1 MTIIYGRIKHNHSIN
16 ILLSSIILLLI
27 IFFNIY
33 SVSAEE
39 NQPLKQSPIIDIT
52 KNIQYEWA
60 NNIDE
65 NLLKP
70 VWLDEQAKNVSWKDF
85 NGNFDSIQD
94 YHKPEA
100 LVRVKL
106 PEGKWSETSLSF
118 KCYTDELNIYLGDK
132 LLYSGI
138 QNKSSE
144 KYIDD
149 FPYHIIQLEEGYAGK
164 YLFFEIKSNISQK
177 DRLVSEIKIGAK
189 SSLIFDNKNKVSAIV
204 KNEIDYMILSALFI
218 SLGIVLVLL
227 YVFRKTSQKAFPFL
241 GFSSLC
247 IGFWVLCENNII
259 SFFINDKYLTTFIAT
274 LAIELLP
281 VGFVAFIE
289 EMLIQKR
296 KLYFKILKWAILVW
310 TAVTIFLG
318 ASNIMS
324 MILTIKVYHVLLVV
338 TIVLV
343 LLTVIIYALKG
354 NTEAKVYAAGFIL
367 ISAAG
372 VVDVIDMFY
381 KPIPFLIGWHLTP
394 WAMFVFV
401 ALLLYILAKRIERMN
416 NTLKVYSKEIE
427 TKNGELEAAWL
438 EIAASRDELADL
450 NKTLESKVHKRTMQ
464 LEDANDELSALN
476 EQLTALNEEL
486 TATMDDLQQTQAQL
500 IISDKMATL
509 GNLVAGVAHE
519 INTPLG
525 SILSN
530 VQMELMLIESLDQ
543 KDNESVSTFVDSVTT
558 FSAIN
563 KEALSR
569 IVEIVKNLK
578 NFARL
583 DEAELKEV
591 NIHDG
596 LNSTLMLVNYQ
607 LKSIKLE
614 TEYGEIPPVTC
625 FPQQLNQVFLNI
637 LVNAIQAI
645 QGENGRI
652 KIKTE
657 YKNQKVL
664 ISFED
669 TGSGIKPDKI
679 GRIFDP
685 GFTTKGVGVG
695 TGLGLSISY
704 KIIQKHHGYI
714 KVESTV
720 GVGTKFT
727 IELPVSAV

>member
-1 MTIIYGRIKHNHSIN
+1 MC
-16 ILLSSIILLLI
+16 
-27 IFFNIY
+27 
-33 SVSAEE
+33 SVFAEE
-39 NQPLKQSPIIDIT
+39 NQSFKQSPIIDIT
-52 KNIQYEWA
+52 KNIQYQWVNSVEG
-60 NNIDE
+60 

-70 VWLDEQAKNVSWKDF
+70 VWINDQIVNSSWKDF
-85 NGNFDSIQD
+85 KGNFDSIQN
-94 YHKPEA
+94 YKKPEA

-106 PEGKWSETSLSF
+106 PDDKWSEPSVSF
-118 KCYTDELNIYLGDK
+118 KCYIGNINIYLGDK
-132 LLYSGI
+132 LIYSNI
-138 QNKSSE
+138 QNKNSE
-144 KYIDD
+144 NYIDD
-149 FPYHIIQLEEGYAGK
+149 FPYHIIQLVDGYSGK
-164 YLFFEIKSNISQK
+164 YLYFEIKSNISQK
-177 DRLVSEIKIGAK
+177 DRLVSEINIGNK
-189 SSLIFDNKNKVSAIV
+189 SSLILNNKNKVSGIV

-227 YVFRKTSQKAFPFL
+227 YVLRKTSQKAFPFL
-241 GFSSLC
+241 GFSSLS

-259 SFFINDKYLTTFIAT
+259 SFFINDKYFTTFVAT

-281 VGFVAFIE
+281 VGFIAFIE
-289 EMLIQKR
+289 EMLLQKR
-296 KLYFKILKWAILVW
+296 KLYFKILKWSILVW

-318 ASNIMS
+318 AANIMS
-324 MILTIKVYHVLLVV
+324 MILTIKVYHILLAI
-338 TIVLV
+338 TIVLI
-343 LLTVIIYALKG
+343 LSTVIIYAIKG
-354 NTEAKVYAAGFIL
+354 NTEAKVYAAGFTL

-372 VVDVIDMFY
+372 IIDVIDMFY
-381 KPIPFLIGWHLTP
+381 KSIPFLVGWHLTP

-401 ALLLYILAKRIERMN
+401 MLLLYILAKRIERMN
-416 NTLKVYSKEIE
+416 NTLKVYSKEIA
-427 TKNGELEAAWL
+427 TKNCELEAAWL
-438 EIAASRDELADL
+438 EIAASRDELAEL
-450 NKTLESKVHKRTMQ
+450 NKTLESKVHERTRQ

-509 GNLVAGVAHE
+509 GNMVAGVAHE

-530 VQMELMLIESLDQ
+530 VQMELMLLESVDP
-543 KDNESVSTFVDSVTT
+543 KDNDSITSFMENVTAFNT
-558 FSAIN
+558 IN
-563 KEALSR
+563 REALSR

-591 NIHDG
+591 NVHDG
-596 LNSTLMLVNYQ
+596 LNSTLMLINYQ
-607 LKSIKLE
+607 LKAIKLKLD
-614 TEYGEIPPVTC
+614 YGEIPPVTC

-645 QGENGRI
+645 KGEGSI

-669 TGSGIKPDKI
+669 TGCGIDPDKI

-704 KIIQKHHGYI
+704 KIIQKHHGNI
-714 KVESTV
+714 KVDSTV